1 MATTGGHVWPAARRL
16 LEYIEATKPP
26 EIVNE
31 GARILELGSGTG
43 WMGMTLA
50 ANLPDATQLCVTEME
65 AGGALTWLRKNV
77 ARNEDDGFFFVM
89 LDVEATRPGN
99 VIADDFRSPL
109 RLEDC
114 AMEKY
119 PSV

>member
-1 MATTGGHVWPAARRL
+1 MTVPHGR
-16 LEYIEATKPP
+16 K
-26 EIVNE
+26 
-31 GARILELGSGTG
+31 ILVQSKT
-43 WMGMTLA
+43 
-50 ANLPDATQLCVTEME
+50 NYYS
-65 AGGALTWLRKNV
+65 
-77 ARNEDDGFFFVM
+77 RNEDDGFFFVM